1 MQIHACALLDATGI
15 KGALALS
22 ATPVTGIFIPL
33 DVDCVSVSPAKS
45 PELTAALPDSPSE
58 KPVASGWLTGRNV
71 PTPLGLWEEK

>member
-45 PELTAALPDSPSE
+45 PELTAALPDSASE
-58 KPVASGWLTGRNV
+58 NPVASGRLTGRNV
-71 PTPLGLWEEK
+71 PAFLDLREEK